1 MELRLPTVIGH
12 RGAAAQ
18 APENTLA
25 GLRVAAEQGATW
37 VEFDA
42 MLSADGVP
50 ILFHD
55 DSLQRTTGRDGLVA
69 ETDWRVLRELD
80 AGSYFGEAFA
90 DERVPSLAEAL
101 NLLLDLGLHPNIEIK
116 PTPGRDVETAV
127 RVVEVTAEVWPRDRQ
142 APYFCSFSAMALAAQ
157 RALRPDWPSGFN
169 GLRHEADWQER
180 LRALGCGAYHL
191 LEREITP
198 DLAATI
204 KAAGYGLVS
213 FTVNDPA
220 RARALRG
227 WGVDSLVTD
236 SPREILAALAA

>member
-1 MELRLPTVIGH
+1 MELRLPTVMGH
-12 RGAAAQ
+12 RGAAAE

-69 ETDWRVLRELD
+69 ETDWETLSRLG

-90 DERVPSLAEAL
+90 GERVPSLAEAL
-101 NLLLDLGLHPNIEIK
+101 GLLLDLGLHPIIEIK

-127 RVVEVTAEVWPRDRQ
+127 RVVEVTAEVWPTDRPP
-142 APYFCSFSAMALAAQ
+142 PYLCSFSAMALAAQ
-157 RALRPDWPSGFN
+157 RALRPDWPS
-169 GLRHEADWQER
+169 
-180 LRALGCGAYHL
+180 
-191 LEREITP
+191 
-198 DLAATI
+198 
-204 KAAGYGLVS
+204 
-213 FTVNDPA
+213 
-220 RARALRG
+220 
-227 WGVDSLVTD
+227 
-236 SPREILAALAA
+236 